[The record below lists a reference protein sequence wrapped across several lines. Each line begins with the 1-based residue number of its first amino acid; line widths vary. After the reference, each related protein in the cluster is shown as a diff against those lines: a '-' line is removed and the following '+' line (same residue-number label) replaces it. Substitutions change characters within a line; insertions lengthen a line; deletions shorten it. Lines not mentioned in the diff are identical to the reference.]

1 MQDTSLIENKIVR
14 KRKLL
19 KKTGIILASVIF
31 FFLLL
36 STVLT
41 FVFQDKIASIFLMH
55 LYKSTKVE
63 IQHKS
68 ISFSLIRKF
77 PMASLQINDI
87 HVKDLQGDH
96 NLLQAEKIFLQFNV
110 LDLVR
115 NNYTIRRID
124 ISNADLHLLINEKG
138 ENNWNIFQFNDSI
151 PSENIEVRLNTIQ
164 LNKVKLLFE
173 HHPQKI
179 IVSTLVDHLS
189 AKGNF
194 SENIF
199 TTHLSSDMF
208 INELSVDKAVYLS
221 EQPLLLY
228 TKLYIDTEKDIYSIE
243 DGNFDLDILKFTANV
258 ALSKQKDKF
267 YLQTQVSIK
276 NAYIEKV
283 TGKLPKLLRIKTTVL
298 KPAGIFSLTFD
309 MNGEVGKK
317 NKLNI
322 KGKFAWKK
330 GSIENVENNIKLSK
344 VTMKGQ
350 FFTATPR
357 TLSATKIM
365 IDDFSA
371 ELKQKQFQGVL
382 EVENLEQPLVAL
394 SVNGAINLEDLNS
407 FIPANYFHK
416 ITGNA
421 DIDISFKNKFTQLE
435 KITAQDFTHSV
446 IQGNIIFSN
455 VLLQIREDENML
467 ENLSGDLRFDNQVIH
482 TDKLTGILKGN
493 LFELKGKIENVFP
506 YILNN
511 KSRLRINADVY
522 LPELDMN
529 KLFAKEIKGVNK
541 NTKKQQ
547 EQELFFPAN
556 IDFDFTFKMDKL
568 SYNQF
573 KAQNTEGKA
582 SLFKNVLL
590 LENLQMNT
598 CNGKLQTNGRIAQT
612 DNKNFSLKCEA
623 NLSDIDIQKLF
634 SVFGNFGQKTLTD
647 KNIRGIASSNITFHT
662 MLRENITLVPNSIV
676 SDIDVVIRNG
686 ELNNFLPLETL
697 SKFIDLN
704 ELKNVR
710 FATLENRIHIENS
723 TITIPNMEI
732 KNNALNL
739 LVMGKHSFAGNID
752 YRIKLLLQD
761 VLSKKIKSR
770 KQKEDF
776 GEVIDDNTGQVYLHL
791 LATGN
796 MDNPVFRWDT
806 YSAKKGLQKQFFDQK
821 HQIQQI
827 QQRNNPSS
835 SQDAIKEKEREKEK
849 DLNNPNKKQP
859 EIEIEE
865 DW

>member
-1 MQDTSLIENKIVR
+1 MQDTSLIENKIAW

-19 KKTGIILASVIF
+19 KKIGIIFGSVIF
-31 FFLLL
+31 SFLLL

-41 FVFQDKIASIFLMH
+41 FVFQDKIAHIFLMH

-63 IQHKS
+63 IKHES
-68 ISFSLIRKF
+68 ISFSLLRKF

-110 LDLVR
+110 LDLLR
-115 NNYTIRRID
+115 NNYTIRRVD
-124 ISNADLHLLINEKG
+124 IYNADLHLIINENG

-151 PSENIEVRLNTIQ
+151 QSEKVEVRLNTIQ
-164 LNKVKLLFE
+164 FKKVKLLFE
-173 HHPQKI
+173 HNPQKT

-221 EQPLLLY
+221 DQPLHLY
-228 TKLYIDTEKDIYSIE
+228 TKLHIDTEKDIYSIE
-243 DGNFDLDILKFTANV
+243 GGNFDLDILKFTANV
-258 ALSKQKDKF
+258 TLSKPKDKF
-267 YLQTQVSIK
+267 HLQTHVSIK

-283 TGKLPKLLRIKTTVL
+283 IGKLPKLVRIKTTVL
-298 KPAGIFSLTFD
+298 KPVGIFSLTFD

-322 KGKFAWKK
+322 KGSFAWKK

-350 FFTATPR
+350 FFTATPHM
-357 TLSATKIM
+357 LAATKIV
-365 IDDFSA
+365 IDEFSA
-371 ELKQKQFQGVL
+371 ELKQGQLQGAL
-382 EVENLEQPLVAL
+382 EVENLEQPLIDI
-394 SVNGAINLEDLNS
+394 SVNGALNLEDLHS
-407 FIPANYFHK
+407 FIPTNYFHK

-421 DIDISFKNKFTQLE
+421 DIDISFKNKFTQLK

-446 IQGNIIFSN
+446 IQGDIIFSN

-506 YILNN
+506 YILDN
-511 KSRLRINADVY
+511 KSRLRINADIY

-529 KLFAKEIKGVNK
+529 KLFAKDIEDIKK
-541 NTKKQQ
+541 STEKQQ
-547 EQELFFPAN
+547 EQELVFPAN
-556 IDFDFTFKMDKL
+556 FDFDFTFKMDNL

-573 KAQNTEGKA
+573 NAQNTEGKA
-582 SLFKNVLL
+582 TFSKNVLL

-598 CNGKLQTNGRIAQT
+598 CDGKLQTRVRVAQT
-612 DNKNFSLKCEA
+612 DNKNYSLKCEA
-623 NLSDIDIQKLF
+623 DLSDINIQKLF
-634 SVFGNFGQKTLTD
+634 SAFGNFGQKNLTD
-647 KNIRGIASSNITFHT
+647 KNIRGIASSNITFQT
-662 MLRENITLVPNSIV
+662 MLRENITLVQNSIV
-676 SDIDVVIRNG
+676 SEIDIVVKNG
-686 ELNNFLPLETL
+686 ELNNFLPLESL
-697 SKFIDLN
+697 SKFIALN

-723 TITIPNMEI
+723 TISIPNMEI

-739 LVMGKHSFAGNID
+739 SIMGKHSFAGNID
-752 YRIKLLLQD
+752 YHIKLLLQD
-761 VLSKKIKSR
+761 VLGKKIKSR

-796 MDNPVFRWDT
+796 MDNPLFKWDAH
-806 YSAKKGLQKQFFDQK
+806 SAKKGLQRQFSDQK
-821 HQIQQI
+821 YQIQQI
-827 QQRNNPSS
+827 QQRNNPTSS
-835 SQDAIKEKEREKEK
+835 PDAIKEKEK
-849 DLNNPNKKQP
+849 DLNNPNKQQP
-859 EIEIEE
+859 EIEIGE